1 MNDIRPLTNDALRVI
16 AQTAAADAIPHD
28 EANHYEPGTEQ
39 WQVFHDA
46 YHDALEV
53 A

>member
-1 MNDIRPLTNDALRVI
+1 MNNVRLLTNEALRVI
-16 AQTAAADAIPHD
+16 ARTAAADAIPHD
-28 EANHYEPGTEQ
+28 EANHYEPGTQE

-46 YHDALEV
+46 YHAALET